1 MASEVLLV
9 EDNPADIRLMQE
21 AFCKFDSSIH
31 LHSATD
37 GIECM
42 SFLNREG
49 KHVRAPRPDLILMD
63 LNLPKMGGREA
74 LALIKMDDR
83 LKVIPVIVLSSSG
96 AEADVWE
103 SYQSHANF
111 YVRKPAQWDAF
122 EETIRSIAAFWL
134 KPDARGQ
141 FN

>member
-9 EDNPADIRLMQE
+9 EDNPADIRLMLE
-21 AFCKFDSSIH
+21 AFRKFDSSIH
-31 LHSATD
+31 LHLAAD

-74 LALIKMDDR
+74 LALIKIDDR
-83 LKVIPVIVLSSSG
+83 LKVIPVIVLSSSD
-96 AEADVWE
+96 AEADVQQ

-111 YVRKPAQWDAF
+111 YVRKPKQWDAF
-122 EETIRSIAAFWL
+122 EEIIRSIGAFWL
-134 KPDARGQ
+134 KPDSRRQ